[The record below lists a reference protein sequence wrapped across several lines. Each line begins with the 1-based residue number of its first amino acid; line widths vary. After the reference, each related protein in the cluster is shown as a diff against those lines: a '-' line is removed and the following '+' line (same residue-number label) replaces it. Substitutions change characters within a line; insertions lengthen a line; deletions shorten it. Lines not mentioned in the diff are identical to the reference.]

1 MQDKIVI
8 NGVVLNDDDQDLINQ
23 AYIDQYGKLDY
34 ENPDF
39 NNRMDALAKDYSSWK
54 KGDLDEKASKLV
66 NSSWTNLRAQTT
78 PQYHNALKH
87 LAGMPLSSLD
97 EPYAYP
103 LPEVKVTAEKKKPF
117 IGPKQGEYEY
127 DPTTESFTNVSGFDT
142 PEEKEKRRLAL
153 KETPFFSDIS
163 DALSKAVGGTWQAIG
178 SLFSDIKRFAVESR
192 KFQEEYQDEEGN
204 LIFDPEKE
212 TKQIAQTQR
221 KVFTEPGS
229 KIKQTVIKDTEQVP
243 WKDPKTGEISSE
255 GIRQGVSGLVG
266 GLAPYL
272 IPLGGEEMAAEK
284 TANIVKGVL
293 PKLSR
298 FGARTMENFVTQF
311 PKVYNLTKGTAIE
324 EADKMGLSDEDAQK
338 FATANGIMT
347 TLAFS
352 IPGAIF
358 TKTPNQSVAKFVLN
372 PKNFSTASKLVEYG
386 TGLAS
391 SASAGVLANVGERI
405 SKNEFAG
412 NRIPQ
417 QNDVVTVVSESGKPI
432 KENVKVLGAY
442 DDGTYQVEGISEPLT
457 KESLQIQPES
467 LLSQEALQ
475 SYGQSALT
483 MMALHSFMDYKTTT
497 NLFKNGNK
505 QYTNTMVGLAQPL
518 EINKS
523 LEAIDNEIRSGAV
536 TPEQGAKAKA
546 VITKISPYVNDALIQ
561 TATNKKFNKKYIGNY
576 VFASAERG
584 DLINKRNELAKEVSS
599 TLTPGESVTVRDG
612 NSNVINNNATLTSVD
627 VTPEGEIMATVEG
640 VEQPVSIDNITP
652 NRNSKAVDQMNIL
665 SQKIKDVNGKI
676 KQITDGKA
684 FKGRLVQSAEVVN
697 AASDVSPNGR
707 LRPSQEKVIANIPG
721 GFYSDSANPFL
732 FENQPLVKKELERL
746 RKGNA
751 GPTPEQSTM
760 PVIIDAEGNVI
771 DGAKRVA
778 RAIYDFENN
787 NLGAYGSEFEVLR
800 PITLGEM
807 AKNISD
813 LSEADPET
821 QRKAWDQTKVP
832 TSPEAAADIG
842 VEEIPEGFTLEEA
855 ARKIFGDTKEKT
867 AASQDG
873 ITAEDVLDD
882 NVYGDEFD
890 TATNTT
896 ISAKDK
902 IKAFIEEY
910 NNTPDAN
917 KEKKLQQFVD
927 ELNNTVQGRDDAG
940 NIVIGTLVGENKIS
954 TPDGQVEVTDIQKVF
969 GKNPDLE
976 ALRTTVNFLRKMGV
990 PKDQLATALHNSV
1003 APSYQGK
1010 SVRGMIEGFL
1020 KYLDKKGYIPEQV
1033 KTYADVE
1040 AKRKKEAEEAQQ
1052 AIERK
1057 DKRAQSRDI
1066 KLNQFAERV
1075 ASNGRLAFAK
1085 NKADQAFYERNKEE
1099 IDRRAE
1105 NVKLAKKQQAE
1116 KEARTQEGIPV
1127 VGQVEGKPTAQV
1139 EPTEERTNTTDIE
1152 AKKADIERRRQEEL
1166 KSEEYRTTVKS
1177 ELFQAEDGSYY
1188 KVELQK
1194 DGKNKFSITDENGNT
1209 LTDLGSYDSSVPF
1222 NKIIA
1227 DKLTKVKDLKFTNKA
1242 VDKVNAKYDAEINV
1256 LEESTKKPTEET
1268 KPAETNTVE
1277 SIEKNRNKELADKRP
1292 RQLTLDENG
1301 NLIENRGG
1309 ATTGTDISGAF
1320 SGGIMGSYQQI
1331 FDALKN
1337 GTNIIG
1343 GLKSREVE
1351 MLKPLYD
1358 KGLIKSNVDVYHR
1371 LNEPEINAKY
1381 DKQLADLE
1389 TKPAE
1394 TKTTETE
1401 TIVGANVLGKDATGA
1416 EVVGEVIN
1424 EMANGDVIVRTEEGN
1439 VVVKADDIIDIG
1451 GKTAV
1456 IPEVLTEA
1464 TEFDPFAFESEEEY
1478 TPTEEEGTK
1487 FEHTQKSKEA
1497 EFTREE
1503 NREDV
1508 KDLFDQLRKL
1518 GLLESKGK
1526 DCL

>member
-34 ENPDF
+34 ESPDF
-39 NNRMDALAKDYSSWK
+39 NNKMDALAKDYSSWK
-54 KGDLDEKASKLV
+54 KGDLDDKASKLV
-66 NSSWTNLRAQTT
+66 NRSWTNLREQTT

-87 LAGMPLSSLD
+87 LAGMPVSSLD
-97 EPYAYP
+97 EEYAYP

-117 IGPKQGEYEY
+117 IGPRQE
-127 DPTTESFTNVSGFDT
+127 DNAFTQAFETQVGADINLN
-142 PEEKEKRRLAL
+142 EKLGRA
-153 KETPFFSDIS
+153 PFYQDVA
-163 DALSKAVGGTWQAIG
+163 DAFAKGTGAVWQAIG
-178 SLFSDIKRFAVESR
+178 SMFSDAKRFAIESR
-192 KFQEEYQDEEGN
+192 KFQEDYQDEEGN

-212 TKQIAQTQR
+212 NKRISETQR
-221 KVFTEPGS
+221 KVFTKPGS
-229 KIKQTVIKDTEQVP
+229 EIKQTVIKDTEQVP
-243 WKDPKTGEISSE
+243 WRNPKTGEVSAQ

-272 IPLGGEEMAAEK
+272 IPIGGEEVAAERV
-284 TANIVKGVL
+284 ANISKGVL
-293 PKLSR
+293 PKLAR

-311 PKVYNLTKGTAIE
+311 PKVYNLTKGTSIE

-338 FATANGIMT
+338 FATTNGIMT

-358 TKTPNQSVAKFVLN
+358 TKAPNQTMAKFILN
-372 PKNFSTASKLVEYG
+372 PKNLSTVSKLVEYG

-391 SASAGVLANVGERI
+391 SATAGVLANVGEKI

-417 QNDVVTVVSESGKPI
+417 QNDIVTVVTDNGKPV
-432 KENVKVLGAY
+432 KEKVKVLGAY
-442 DDGTYQVEGISEPLT
+442 NDGTYKVEGIAEPLT
-457 KESLQIQPES
+457 KENLQIQPES
-467 LLSQEALQ
+467 LMSQEALQ

-523 LEAIDNEIRSGAV
+523 LEAIDNEIKSGAV

-546 VITKISPYVNDALIQ
+546 VMTKISPYVNDALIQ

-584 DLINKRNELAKEVSS
+584 DLINRRNELAKEVSS

-612 NSNVINNNATLTSVD
+612 SNNVINNNATLTSVD
-627 VTPEGEIMATVEG
+627 VTPEGEVMATVEG
-640 VEQPVSIDNITP
+640 VAQPVSIENITP

-676 KQITDGKA
+676 KQITDGNS
-684 FKGRLVQSAEVVN
+684 FKGRLVNANEVVK

-721 GFYSDSANPFL
+721 GFYSDSANPML
-732 FENQPLVKKELERL
+732 FENQPLVKRELERL

-778 RAIYDFENN
+778 RAIYDFENK
-787 NLGAYGSEFEVLR
+787 NLGTYGSEFEVLR
-800 PITLGEM
+800 PITLSEM

-813 LSEADPET
+813 LSDADPEV

-832 TSPEAAADIG
+832 TSPEAASDIG
-842 VEEIPEGFTLEEA
+842 IEEIPEGFTLEEA

-873 ITAEDVLDD
+873 ITAKDVLDD

-890 TATNTT
+890 PDTNTT

-902 IKAFIEEY
+902 VKAFIEEY
-910 NNTPDAN
+910 NNTPEAN

-927 ELNNTVQGRDDAG
+927 ELNSTVDANG
-940 NIVIGTLVGENKIS
+940 N
-954 TPDGQVEVTDIQKVF
+954 KVF

-976 ALRTTVNFLRKMGV
+976 ALRTTVDFLRKMGV
-990 PKDQLATALHNSV
+990 PKDQLANALHNSV

-1040 AKRKKEAEEAQQ
+1040 AKRKKKAEEAQQ
-1052 AIERK
+1052 ATERK

-1116 KEARTQEGIPV
+1116 KKARTKEGIPV
-1127 VGQVEGKPTAQV
+1127 VGQVEGKPEEQKRKEDIEFQITQLEQEKQNKIDALKANGA
-1139 EPTEERTNTTDIE
+1139 TEEE
-1152 AKKADIERRRQEEL
+1152 AVNIADSEMKESDKKAVEKL
-1166 KSEEYRTTVKS
+1166 KSELESISPKPTETKKEELTTFSKSRKAITGVRYEVGINKKWGQEGFDVDVSERANTNTGWSYNDSLSQHFDTFEEAAEYANQVIKGDK
-1177 ELFQAEDGSYY
+1177 EYIK
-1188 KVELQK
+1188 KV
-1194 DGKNKFSITDENGNT
+1194 
-1209 LTDLGSYDSSVPF
+1209 
-1222 NKIIA
+1222 
-1227 DKLTKVKDLKFTNKA
+1227 
-1242 VDKVNAKYDAEINV
+1242 DAE
-1256 LEESTKKPTEET
+1256 LASSKETPTEET
-1268 KPAETNTVE
+1268 KPE
-1277 SIEKNRNKELADKRP
+1277 EK
-1292 RQLTLDENG
+1292 
-1301 NLIENRGG
+1301 
-1309 ATTGTDISGAF
+1309 
-1320 SGGIMGSYQQI
+1320 
-1331 FDALKN
+1331 
-1337 GTNIIG
+1337 
-1343 GLKSREVE
+1343 
-1351 MLKPLYD
+1351 
-1358 KGLIKSNVDVYHR
+1358 
-1371 LNEPEINAKY
+1371 
-1381 DKQLADLE
+1381 
-1389 TKPAE
+1389 
-1394 TKTTETE
+1394 E

-1487 FEHTQKSKEA
+1487 FEHTQKSKKA

>member
-34 ENPDF
+34 ESPDF
-39 NNRMDALAKDYSSWK
+39 NDKMDALAKDYSSWK

-117 IGPKQGEYEY
+117 IGPREEEGNA
-127 DPTTESFTNVSGFDT
+127 FTKAFETQVGADIDLN
-142 PEEKEKRRLAL
+142 EKLGRS
-153 KETPFFSDIS
+153 PFYQDVA
-163 DALSKAVGGTWQAIG
+163 DAFAKGTGAVWQAIG
-178 SLFSDIKRFAVESR
+178 SMFSDAKRFAVESR
-192 KFQEEYQDEEGN
+192 KFQEDYQDEEGN

-212 TKQIAQTQR
+212 TKKIAQTQR
-221 KVFTEPGS
+221 EVFTKPGS
-229 KIKQTVIKDTEQVP
+229 EIKQTVIKDTEQVP
-243 WKDPKTGEISSE
+243 WKDPKTGEVSVK

-272 IPLGGEEMAAEK
+272 IPIGGEEIAAGK
-284 TANIVKGVL
+284 AANIAKGVL

-298 FGARTMENFVTQF
+298 FGAKAMENFVTQF
-311 PKVYNLTKGTAIE
+311 PKVYNLTKGTSIE

-338 FATANGIMT
+338 FATSNGIMT

-358 TKTPNQSVAKFVLN
+358 TKAPTQTMAKFILN
-372 PKNFSTASKLVEYG
+372 PRNLSTASKLVEYG

-457 KESLQIQPES
+457 KENLQIQPES

-561 TATNKKFNKKYIGNY
+561 SATNKKFNKKYIGNY

-584 DLINKRNELAKEVSS
+584 DLINRRNELAKEVSS

-612 NSNVINNNATLTSVD
+612 SNNVINNNATLTSVD

-640 VEQPVSIDNITP
+640 VAQPVSIDNITP

-684 FKGRLVQSAEVVN
+684 FKGRLVQSEEVVN

-732 FENQPLVKKELERL
+732 FETQPLVKKELDRL

-787 NLGAYGSEFEVLR
+787 NLGTYGSEFEVLR

-813 LSEADPET
+813 LSDADPET
-821 QRKAWDQTKVP
+821 QRKAWDQTKIP

-842 VEEIPEGFTLEEA
+842 VEEIPEGFTLEDA

-890 TATNTT
+890 PTTNTT

-902 IKAFIEEY
+902 VKAFIEEY

-927 ELNNTVQGRDDAG
+927 ELNSTVDENG
-940 NIVIGTLVGENKIS
+940 N
-954 TPDGQVEVTDIQKVF
+954 KVF

-976 ALRTTVNFLRKMGV
+976 ALRTTVDFLRKMGV
-990 PKDQLATALHNSV
+990 PKDQLANALHNSV

-1052 AIERK
+1052 ATERK
-1057 DKRAQSRDI
+1057 DKKAQSREI

-1099 IDRRAE
+1099 INRRAE

-1116 KEARTQEGIPV
+1116 KEARTEEGFQV
-1127 VGQVEGKPTAQV
+1127 VGQVEGKPTAQA
-1139 EPTEERTNTTDIE
+1139 EPTAE
-1152 AKKADIERRRQEEL
+1152 AKPKE
-1166 KSEEYRTTVKS
+1166 
-1177 ELFQAEDGSYY
+1177 
-1188 KVELQK
+1188 
-1194 DGKNKFSITDENGNT
+1194 
-1209 LTDLGSYDSSVPF
+1209 
-1222 NKIIA
+1222 
-1227 DKLTKVKDLKFTNKA
+1227 
-1242 VDKVNAKYDAEINV
+1242 
-1256 LEESTKKPTEET
+1256 
-1268 KPAETNTVE
+1268 
-1277 SIEKNRNKELADKRP
+1277 IEK
-1292 RQLTLDENG
+1292 
-1301 NLIENRGG
+1301 
-1309 ATTGTDISGAF
+1309 
-1320 SGGIMGSYQQI
+1320 
-1331 FDALKN
+1331 
-1337 GTNIIG
+1337 
-1343 GLKSREVE
+1343 
-1351 MLKPLYD
+1351 
-1358 KGLIKSNVDVYHR
+1358 
-1371 LNEPEINAKY
+1371 
-1381 DKQLADLE
+1381 
-1389 TKPAE
+1389 
-1394 TKTTETE
+1394 E

-1439 VVVKADDIIDIG
+1439 VVVKAEDIIDIG

>member
-1 MQDKIVI
+1 
-8 NGVVLNDDDQDLINQ
+8 
-23 AYIDQYGKLDY
+23 
-34 ENPDF
+34 
-39 NNRMDALAKDYSSWK
+39 
-54 KGDLDEKASKLV
+54 
-66 NSSWTNLRAQTT
+66 
-78 PQYHNALKH
+78 
-87 LAGMPLSSLD
+87 
-97 EPYAYP
+97 
-103 LPEVKVTAEKKKPF
+103 
-117 IGPKQGEYEY
+117 
-127 DPTTESFTNVSGFDT
+127 
-142 PEEKEKRRLAL
+142 
-153 KETPFFSDIS
+153 
-163 DALSKAVGGTWQAIG
+163 
-178 SLFSDIKRFAVESR
+178 
-192 KFQEEYQDEEGN
+192 
-204 LIFDPEKE
+204 
-212 TKQIAQTQR
+212 
-221 KVFTEPGS
+221 
-229 KIKQTVIKDTEQVP
+229 
-243 WKDPKTGEISSE
+243 
-255 GIRQGVSGLVG
+255 
-266 GLAPYL
+266 
-272 IPLGGEEMAAEK
+272 
-284 TANIVKGVL
+284 
-293 PKLSR
+293 
-298 FGARTMENFVTQF
+298 
-311 PKVYNLTKGTAIE
+311 
-324 EADKMGLSDEDAQK
+324 
-338 FATANGIMT
+338 
-347 TLAFS
+347 
-352 IPGAIF
+352 
-358 TKTPNQSVAKFVLN
+358 
-372 PKNFSTASKLVEYG
+372 LVEYG

-391 SASAGVLANVGERI
+391 SATAGVLANVGEKI

-417 QNDVVTVVSESGKPI
+417 QNDIVTVVTDNGKPV
-432 KENVKVLGAY
+432 KEKVKVLGAY
-442 DDGTYQVEGISEPLT
+442 DDGTYKVEGIAEPLT
-457 KESLQIQPES
+457 KENLQVQPES
-467 LLSQEALQ
+467 LLSQEALK

-523 LEAIDNEIRSGAV
+523 LEAIDNEVKSGAV

-584 DLINKRNELAKEVSS
+584 DLINKRNELAKEVSN
-599 TLTPGESVTVRDG
+599 TLTPGESITVRD
-612 NSNVINNNATLTSVD
+612 NNNNVVNNNATLTSVD
-627 VTPEGEIMATVEG
+627 VTPEGEVMATVEG
-640 VEQPVSIDNITP
+640 VNQPISIENITP

-676 KQITDGKA
+676 KQITDGNA
-684 FKGRLVQSAEVVN
+684 FKGRLVNANEVVK

-721 GFYSDSANPFL
+721 GFYSDSANPML
-732 FENQPLVKKELERL
+732 FENQPLVKRELERL

-787 NLGAYGSEFEVLR
+787 NLGTYGSEFEVLR
-800 PITLGEM
+800 PITLSEM

-813 LSEADPET
+813 LSDADPEV

-832 TSPEAAADIG
+832 ISPEAAEDIG

-855 ARKIFGDTKEKT
+855 ARKIFSDTKEKT
-867 AASQDG
+867 ASSQDG

-890 TATNTT
+890 PATNTT

-902 IKAFIEEY
+902 VKAFIEEY

-927 ELNNTVQGRDDAG
+927 ELNSTVDANG
-940 NIVIGTLVGENKIS
+940 N
-954 TPDGQVEVTDIQKVF
+954 KVF

-976 ALRTTVNFLRKMGV
+976 ALRTTVEFLRKMGV
-990 PKDQLATALHNSV
+990 PKDQLANAVHNSV

-1033 KTYADVE
+1033 KTYADIE

-1052 AIERK
+1052 ATERK

-1116 KEARTQEGIPV
+1116 KEARTEEGFQV
-1127 VGQVEGKPTAQV
+1127 VGQVEGKPTAQA
-1139 EPTEERTNTTDIE
+1139 EPT
-1152 AKKADIERRRQEEL
+1152 
-1166 KSEEYRTTVKS
+1166 
-1177 ELFQAEDGSYY
+1177 AES
-1188 KVELQK
+1188 
-1194 DGKNKFSITDENGNT
+1194 
-1209 LTDLGSYDSSVPF
+1209 
-1222 NKIIA
+1222 
-1227 DKLTKVKDLKFTNKA
+1227 
-1242 VDKVNAKYDAEINV
+1242 
-1256 LEESTKKPTEET
+1256 
-1268 KPAETNTVE
+1268 
-1277 SIEKNRNKELADKRP
+1277 
-1292 RQLTLDENG
+1292 
-1301 NLIENRGG
+1301 
-1309 ATTGTDISGAF
+1309 
-1320 SGGIMGSYQQI
+1320 
-1331 FDALKN
+1331 
-1337 GTNIIG
+1337 
-1343 GLKSREVE
+1343 
-1351 MLKPLYD
+1351 
-1358 KGLIKSNVDVYHR
+1358 
-1371 LNEPEINAKY
+1371 
-1381 DKQLADLE
+1381 
-1389 TKPAE
+1389 KPAE
-1394 TKTTETE
+1394 TKPEYKVEIGEYNPSEEIRDKDMDILSGVLSKYKIIPPAEPDITDFGDQVTFEYYDQKGNKVTRITLKRNKNGELSNKGVEIEKKVAPIKNTKFYENYVKSKTTEPTSE
-1401 TIVGANVLGKDATGA
+1401 AKPEEKESIVGANVLGKDATGA

-1424 EMANGDVIVRTEEGN
+1424 EMANGDVIVKTEEGN
-1439 VVVKADDIIDIG
+1439 VIVKADDIIDIG

-1464 TEFDPFAFESEEEY
+1464 TEFDPFAFESEDEY

-1503 NREDV
+1503 NKEDV

>member
-1 MQDKIVI
+1 MQDKIIV

-34 ENPDF
+34 ESPDF

-66 NSSWTNLRAQTT
+66 NSSWTNLRAQAT
-78 PQYHNALKH
+78 PQYHNALKQ

-127 DPTTESFTNVSGFDT
+127 DPTTESFTNVSGYDT
-142 PEEKEKRRLAL
+142 PEEQEKRRLAL

-163 DALSKAVGGTWQAIG
+163 DALSKAVGGTWQAVG

-243 WKDPKTGEISSE
+243 WKDPKTGEVSSE

-584 DLINKRNELAKEVSS
+584 DLINRRNELAKEVSS

-640 VEQPVSIDNITP
+640 VAQPVSIDNITP

-684 FKGRLVQSAEVVN
+684 FKGRLVESAEVVN

-787 NLGAYGSEFEVLR
+787 NLGTYGSEFEVLR

-842 VEEIPEGFTLEEA
+842 IEEIPEGFTLEEA

-867 AASQDG
+867 AASQKG
-873 ITAEDVLDD
+873 ITAKDVLDD

-890 TATNTT
+890 PATNTT

-902 IKAFIEEY
+902 VKAFIEEY
-910 NNTPDAN
+910 NNTPEAN

-927 ELNNTVQGRDDAG
+927 ELNSTVDENG
-940 NIVIGTLVGENKIS
+940 N
-954 TPDGQVEVTDIQKVF
+954 KVF

-976 ALRTTVNFLRKMGV
+976 ALRTTVDFLRKMGV
-990 PKDQLATALHNSV
+990 PKDQLANALHNSV

-1040 AKRKKEAEEAQQ
+1040 AKRKKKAEEAQQ
-1052 AIERK
+1052 ATERK

-1099 IDRRAE
+1099 INRRAE

-1127 VGQVEGKPTAQV
+1127 VGQVEGKPTAQA
-1139 EPTEERTNTTDIE
+1139 EPT
-1152 AKKADIERRRQEEL
+1152 A
-1166 KSEEYRTTVKS
+1166 
-1177 ELFQAEDGSYY
+1177 
-1188 KVELQK
+1188 
-1194 DGKNKFSITDENGNT
+1194 
-1209 LTDLGSYDSSVPF
+1209 
-1222 NKIIA
+1222 
-1227 DKLTKVKDLKFTNKA
+1227 
-1242 VDKVNAKYDAEINV
+1242 
-1256 LEESTKKPTEET
+1256 ET
-1268 KPAETNTVE
+1268 KPAETETEVIDYKSADEEQVKKFNELNANKTPESSPYTLSPIGIKFSNKFISDALLGILNKLGPKEFAKQYRKYIDPSFKAKDIRIGAVE
-1277 SIEKNRNKELADKRP
+1277 NYQDAI
-1292 RQLTLDENG
+1292 RQL
-1301 NLIENRGG
+1301 IESDG
-1309 ATTGTDISGAF
+1309 
-1320 SGGIMGSYQQI
+1320 
-1331 FDALKN
+1331 
-1337 GTNIIG
+1337 
-1343 GLKSREVE
+1343 
-1351 MLKPLYD
+1351 LYD
-1358 KGLIKSNVDVYHR
+1358 AYNQNFNTSDFAEFLKANGVDI
-1371 LNEPEINAKY
+1371 PEISKDNTFVSNPDMVSAKY
-1381 DKQLADLE
+1381 SQAKNKGETNQLTGDVDLLLG
-1389 TKPAE
+1389 AE
-1394 TKTTETE
+1394 KE

-1424 EMANGDVIVRTEEGN
+1424 EMANGDVIVKTEEGN